1 MAYNNL
7 YDSITKSRQVHR
19 LCHFTHVSN
28 LSNIL
33 KNGILSSKNIPYSQ
47 WNDKDRVDGYT
58 DYVCTSV
65 ELPNTYCLKDMI
77 KRTGTNI
84 EDWIIFKINPNIIDE
99 TSLFCPVNAA
109 RGYGKYVREGVDA
122 YESIFLES
130 IFLNEEWTRNPNWV
144 SSIPSNI
151 QAEVLIKECI
161 PVSKIEAIIF
171 HEKFFDDDIF
181 KLVNQANIELRQS
194 IDLFDSN
201 KTLGWL
207 NNGRIPFDFPINLNN
222 YRE

>member
-1 MAYNNL
+1 MACNNL
-7 YDSITKSRQVHR
+7 YDPITKSRQIHR

-33 KNGILSSKNIPYSQ
+33 KNGILSSRNIPYSQ

-58 DYVCTSV
+58 EYVCTSV
-65 ELPNTYCLKDMI
+65 ELPNTYCLNNMVQK
-77 KRTGTNI
+77 TGTNI
-84 EDWIIFKINPNIIDE
+84 EDWVIFKINPYIIDD

-109 RGYGKYVREGVDA
+109 KECGKYVSEGVEA
-122 YESIFLES
+122 YESIFL
-130 IFLNEEWTRNPNWV
+130 NDEWARNPKWI
-144 SSIPSNI
+144 SSIPSNL

-161 PVSKIEAIIF
+161 PVSQIGAIIF
-171 HEKFFDDDIF
+171 HENFFDNDIF
-181 KLVNQANIELRQS
+181 NLVKQANIELRQS
-194 IDLFDSN
+194 SDLFDSH

-207 NNGRIPFDFPINLNN
+207 NSGKIPFDFPINLND

>member
-7 YDSITKSRQVHR
+7 YDSITKSRQIHR

-33 KNGILSSKNIPYSQ
+33 KNGILSSSNIPYSQ

-58 DYVCTSV
+58 EYVCTSV
-65 ELPNTYCLKDMI
+65 ELPNTYCLNNMVQK
-77 KRTGTNI
+77 TGTNI
-84 EDWIIFKINPNIIDE
+84 EDWIIFKINPYIIDD

-109 RGYGKYVREGVDA
+109 KERDKYVSDGVEA
-122 YESIFLES
+122 YESIFL
-130 IFLNEEWTRNPNWV
+130 NDGWTRNPNWISRV
-144 SSIPSNI
+144 PSNL
-151 QAEVLIKECI
+151 QAEVLIKEYI
-161 PVSKIEAIIF
+161 PVSQIEAIIF
-171 HEKFFDDDIF
+171 HENFFDDDIF

-194 IDLFDSN
+194 ADLFDSH

-207 NNGRIPFDFPINLNN
+207 NSGRFPFDFPVNLND

>member
-1 MAYNNL
+1 MACNNL
-7 YDSITKSRQVHR
+7 YDSITKSRQIHR

-33 KNGILSSKNIPYSQ
+33 KNGILSSRNIPYSQ

-58 DYVCTSV
+58 EYVC
-65 ELPNTYCLKDMI
+65 
-77 KRTGTNI
+77 TNI
-84 EDWIIFKINPNIIDE
+84 EDWVIFKINPYIIDD

-109 RGYGKYVREGVDA
+109 KECGKYVSEGVEA
-122 YESIFLES
+122 YESIFL
-130 IFLNEEWTRNPNWV
+130 NDGWARNPNWI
-144 SSIPSNI
+144 SSIPSNL

-161 PVSKIEAIIF
+161 PVSQIEAIIF
-171 HEKFFDDDIF
+171 HENFFDDDIF

-194 IDLFDSN
+194 TDLFDSH
-201 KTLGWL
+201 KTLRWL
-207 NNGRIPFDFPINLNN
+207 NSGRFPFDFPVNLND

>member
-7 YDSITKSRQVHR
+7 YDSITKSRQIYR

-33 KNGILSSKNIPYSQ
+33 KNGILSSSNIPYSQ

-58 DYVCTSV
+58 EYVCTSV
-65 ELPNTYCLKDMI
+65 ELPNTYCLNNMVRK
-77 KRTGTNI
+77 TGTNI
-84 EDWIIFKINPNIIDE
+84 EDWIIFKINPYIIDD

-109 RGYGKYVREGVDA
+109 KECGKYVSDGVEA
-122 YESIFLES
+122 YESIFL
-130 IFLNEEWTRNPNWV
+130 NDGQTRNPNWI
-144 SSIPSNI
+144 SSIPSNL

-161 PVSKIEAIIF
+161 PVSQIEAIIF
-171 HEKFFDDDIF
+171 HEKFFDNDIF
-181 KLVNQANIELRQS
+181 KLVNQANIELRKS
-194 IDLFDSN
+194 TDLFDSY

-207 NNGRIPFDFPINLNN
+207 NSGRIPFDFPVNLND